1 MNPGKFVLGVVA
13 GIAFGAV
20 FGVLYA
26 PKKGKNIRRD
36 MLRKS
41 EDLAETLNDKLD
53 EINKELR
60 HFSNGKSKGL
70 KSYRDGFKA
79 KH

>member
-13 GIAFGAV
+13 GIAAGAV

-36 MLRKS
+36 MLRKG
-41 EDLAETLNDKLD
+41 EDLADALSDKVD

-60 HFSNGKSKGL
+60 HFSNGKSKSL
-70 KSYRDGFKA
+70 KSSHDGFKA